1 MNISKVLKLVIIV
14 IFVEVIIVF
23 SLRGMIEVST
33 FSNVFYL
40 MIGSIISSFVFLVGA
55 RMFHSCFEKDL
66 DGFKPREIAMLYSE
80 NKSIIEQLS
89 EGIISIDKEFNITTI
104 NTQSKI
110 MFNID
115 ESHLGKKV
123 YEVFPYID
131 FEPVI
136 NDEKQRY
143 NRLLEV
149 NNDTLLVSYFPLYHK
164 NEVIGASAIFRSRLE
179 VDMLLDQISGYQKI
193 SKALREQ
200 KHEFQNK
207 LHVILGLIKLK
218 DYETVQNYISENVY
232 TTNLTSDYY
241 SSRIFDDKISA
252 LFVGKEIQSFEYG
265 VTIGLSSDSNLT
277 KKHHPINS
285 DDLIIVVGN
294 LIDNSL
300 EAYGNQDIDDK
311 KISVS
316 IIETELEIIVKVKD
330 NAGGIDNKVLDTMFN
345 RGVSTKTGANRGT
358 GLSLVKQIVK
368 LYNGSRKVETDNEST
383 IIEIRLGKVK

>member
-1 MNISKVLKLVIIV
+1 MPTLFKASNAIILSFLEKIPKTLAIGFISGTLAAK
-14 IFVEVIIVF
+14 
-23 SLRGMIEVST
+23 
-33 FSNVFYL
+33 
-40 MIGSIISSFVFLVGA
+40 
-55 RMFHSCFEKDL
+55 
-66 DGFKPREIAMLYSE
+66 
-80 NKSIIEQLS
+80 
-89 EGIISIDKEFNITTI
+89 
-104 NTQSKI
+104 
-110 MFNID
+110 
-115 ESHLGKKV
+115 
-123 YEVFPYID
+123 
-131 FEPVI
+131 
-136 NDEKQRY
+136 
-143 NRLLEV
+143 
-149 NNDTLLVSYFPLYHK
+149 TLLITV
-164 NEVIGASAIFRSRLE
+164 VR
-179 VDMLLDQISGYQKI
+179 
-193 SKALREQ
+193 
-200 KHEFQNK
+200 
-207 LHVILGLIKLK
+207 LIKLK

-345 RGVSTKTGANRGT
+345 RGVSTKTGGNRGT